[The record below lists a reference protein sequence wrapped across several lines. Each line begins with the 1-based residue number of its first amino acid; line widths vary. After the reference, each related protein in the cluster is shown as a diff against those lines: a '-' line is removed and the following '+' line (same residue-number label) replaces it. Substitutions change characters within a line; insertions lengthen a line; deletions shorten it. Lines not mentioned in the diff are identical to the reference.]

1 MRVRSLIL
9 AVATLATAS
18 AAHAQAKPG
27 RLVIIG
33 GGLSRDNQ
41 AVYDAILQSRQ
52 GTGPFC
58 VFPTAAANAAEGYAS
73 AVTNFDRY
81 GGSGTAVP
89 VVVDVQKPETARDP
103 AIVEQIRK
111 CSGFFFVGGVQ
122 SRITNAMLPN
132 GERTPA
138 LDALLQRYREGAVI
152 SGSSAGAAIMSDP
165 MIAGGTSAGA
175 VASGVRKV
183 SSGNAEDED
192 SDRGVSIER
201 GLGLFTHALVD
212 QHFLARGRIGR
223 LIVAVDELPEFDL
236 GFGIDE
242 NTALV
247 TEGTQVWPVGASG
260 VIVLDLKNAQK
271 NGKSVNHVRLHLMS
285 TGDRYDVNTRA
296 LTIDAKK
303 TSLPAAADAPKTPED
318 PFARWEMLQLLN
330 AFARSPQREITLPFE
345 GGAVVLQKTNDFA
358 AKSGNGTGVQNT
370 PAALS
375 ITGITLQLRR
385 DR

>member
-1 MRVRSLIL
+1 
-9 AVATLATAS
+9 
-18 AAHAQAKPG
+18 
-27 RLVIIG
+27 
-33 GGLSRDNQ
+33 
-41 AVYDAILQSRQ
+41 
-52 GTGPFC
+52 
-58 VFPTAAANAAEGYAS
+58 
-73 AVTNFDRY
+73 
-81 GGSGTAVP
+81 
-89 VVVDVQKPETARDP
+89 VVDVQKPETAKDP
-103 AIVEQIRK
+103 QVVEQIRK

-152 SGSSAGAAIMSDP
+152 AGSSAGAAIMSDP

-175 VASGVRKV
+175 VANGVRKPAGA
-183 SSGNAEDED
+183 SADDED
-192 SDRGVSIER
+192 SDGGVSIAR
-201 GLGLFTHALVD
+201 GLGLFPQALVD

-260 VIVLDLKNAQK
+260 VIVLDMRSAQK
-271 NGKSVNHVRLHLMS
+271 NGKSVSNVRMHLMS

-296 LTIDAKK
+296 LTIDPKK
-303 TSLPAAADAPKTPED
+303 TTLPSSTDAIKPPED
-318 PFARWEMLQLLN
+318 PFARWQMLQLLN

-385 DR
+385 DK

>member
-1 MRVRSLIL
+1 MRARTLIL
-9 AVATLATAS
+9 AVATLAAAS
-18 AAHAQAKPG
+18 SVHAQAKPG

-33 GGLSRDNQ
+33 GGLSRENQ
-41 AVYDAILQSRQ
+41 AVYDAILEARQ
-52 GTGPFC
+52 GTGQFC
-58 VFPTAAANAAEGYAS
+58 VFPTAAANAAEGYTS
-73 AVTNFDRY
+73 AVTTFDRF
-81 GGSGTAVP
+81 GGSGTAVG
-89 VVVDVQKPETARDP
+89 VVIDVQKPETAKDP
-103 AIVEQIRK
+103 QVVEQIRK

-138 LDALLQRYREGAVI
+138 LDALLQRFREGAVI

-175 VASGVRKV
+175 IASGVRKA
-183 SSGNAEDED
+183 GGANADDED
-192 SDRGVSIER
+192 SDGGVSITR
-201 GLGLFTHALVD
+201 GLGLFPHALVD

-223 LIVAVDELPEFDL
+223 LIVAVDELTEFDL

-260 VIVLDLKNAQK
+260 VIVLDLRNAQK
-271 NGKSVNHVRLHLMS
+271 NGKSVSNVRLHLMS

-303 TSLPAAADAPKTPED
+303 TALPASTDAVTTPED
-318 PFARWEMLQLLN
+318 PFARWQMLQLLN

-345 GGAVVLQKTNDFA
+345 GGAVVLQKTSDFA
-358 AKSGNGTGVQNT
+358 AKSGNGTGVQST

-375 ITGITLQLRR
+375 ITGLTLQLRR